1 LLNVLTFTFIGDKLE
16 VFDILEDL
24 AANPSRNYK
33 IDKLNEHKNN
43 NVLREVV
50 RLALD
55 PFTQFYIRKIPK
67 YEATGSGCLMQ
78 AMDQLFELS
87 SRTVTGHAG
96 IEHLTQVLTSLSPKN
111 AMVLERIIAKD
122 LRCGVS
128 TATANDVWLGLVV
141 DYPCMLA
148 SQYEQKLVD
157 KIQWPAMVQLKM
169 DGMRFNAVVRDGQ
182 CEFKSRNGKTIDLLG
197 NLEKEFVELANGI
210 DTVFD
215 GELLVKDDSGTL
227 NRQTGNGILNKAG
240 KGTITDA
247 EASMV
252 HATIWDVIPYMY
264 FIDSYCPTPYKDR
277 FARLKEANRI
287 NIVPNFIVDNIEEA
301 QAKFKEYYDQGEE
314 GIILKDMNAPW
325 ENKRSKALIKFK
337 GELECDLK
345 IVDVEDGTGK
355 YEGMLGALVCE
366 SEDGIIKVKVGS
378 GFNDEDRKKIKKQD
392 VLGKVVAVKYNARIR
407 SKHEDES
414 LFLPIFVEIR
424 EDKDKADSSGSIK

>member
-1 LLNVLTFTFIGDKLE
+1 MGVME

-33 IDKLNEHKNN
+33 IDKLTEHKDNE
-43 NVLREVV
+43 VLREVV

-67 YEATGSGCLMQ
+67 YEATGSDSLVQ
-78 AMDQLFELS
+78 AMDKLFELS
-87 SRTVTGHAG
+87 SRTLTGHAG

-111 AMVLERIIAKD
+111 AKVLERIIAKD
-122 LRCGVS
+122 LKCGVS

-240 KGTITDA
+240 KGTITNT
-247 EASMV
+247 EAAMV
-252 HATIWDVIPYMY
+252 HATIWDIIPYMY

-277 FARLKEANRI
+277 FARLKEADKI
-287 NIVPNFIVDNIEEA
+287 SIVPNFIVENIDEA

-325 ENKRSKALIKFK
+325 ENKRSKSLIKFK

-392 VLGKVVAVKYNARIR
+392 IVGKVVAVKYNARIR

-424 EDKDKADSSGSIK
+424 EDKDQADSVESIK

>member
-1 LLNVLTFTFIGDKLE
+1 ME

-33 IDKLNEHKNN
+33 IDKLTEHKDNK
-43 NVLREVV
+43 VLREVV

-67 YEATGSGCLMQ
+67 YEATGSGCLMV
-78 AMDQLFELS
+78 AMDRLFELS
-87 SRTVTGHAG
+87 SRLVTGHAA

-111 AMVLERIIAKD
+111 AKVLERIIAKD
-122 LRCGVS
+122 LKCGVS
-128 TATANDVWLGLVV
+128 TATANDVWLGLIL

-157 KIQWPAMVQLKM
+157 KIQWPAMVQLKL
-169 DGMRFNAVVRDGQ
+169 DGMRFNAIVRDGQ

-197 NLEKEFVELANGI
+197 NLEQEFVKLSNGM
-210 DTVFD
+210 DVVFD
-215 GELLVKDDSGTL
+215 GELIVKDDNGIM
-227 NRQTGNGILNKAG
+227 NRQTGNGILNKAV
-240 KGTITDA
+240 KGTISDK
-247 EASMV
+247 EAAMV
-252 HATIWDVIPYMY
+252 HATIWDHIPYMY
-264 FIDSYCPTPYKDR
+264 FTSGECPTPYKQR
-277 FARLKEANRI
+277 FARLETTNKI
-287 NIVPNFIVDNIEEA
+287 SVVPNFIVDNIEEA

-325 ENKRSKALIKFK
+325 ENKRSKSLIKFK

-392 VLGKVVAVKYNARIR
+392 VVGKVVAVKYNSRIR

-424 EDKDKADSSGSIK
+424 EDKDKADSSGVIK

>member
-1 LLNVLTFTFIGDKLE
+1 MGVME

-24 AANPSRNYK
+24 ASNPSRNYK
-33 IDKLNEHKNN
+33 IAKLEEHKSND
-43 NVLREVV
+43 VLREVV

-67 YEATGSGCLMQ
+67 YEASGSECLIQ
-78 AMDQLFELS
+78 AMDKLFELS
-87 SRTVTGHAG
+87 SRTLTGHAG

-111 AMVLERIIAKD
+111 AKVLERIIAKD
-122 LRCGVS
+122 LKCGVS

-169 DGMRFNAVVRDGQ
+169 DGMRFNAIVRDGQ

-215 GELLVKDDSGTL
+215 GELLVKDESGTL

-240 KGTITDA
+240 KGTITDK

-252 HATIWDVIPYMY
+252 HATIWDIIPYMY
-264 FIDSYCPTPYKDR
+264 FVDSYCPTSYKER
-277 FARLKEANRI
+277 FARLKEADKI
-287 NIVPNFIVDNIEEA
+287 SIVPNFIVDNIEEA

-325 ENKRSKALIKFK
+325 ENKRSKSLIKFK

-355 YEGMLGALVCE
+355 YQGMLGALVCE

-378 GFNDEDRKKIKKQD
+378 GFNDEDRKQITKQNS
-392 VLGKVVAVKYNARIR
+392 VGKVVAVKYNARIR

-424 EDKDKADSSGSIK
+424 EDKDKADSIRTIK

>member
-1 LLNVLTFTFIGDKLE
+1 MLNALTFTSIGDKLE
-16 VFDILEDL
+16 IFDILEDL

-33 IDKLNEHKNN
+33 IGRLNEHKSND
-43 NVLREVV
+43 VLREVV

-67 YEATGSGCLMQ
+67 YKATGSDSLVQ
-78 AMDQLFELS
+78 AMDKLFELS
-87 SRTVTGHAG
+87 SRSLTGHAG

-111 AMVLERIIAKD
+111 AAVLERIIAKD
-122 LRCGVS
+122 LKCGVS

-197 NLEKEFVELANGI
+197 NLEKKFVELANGI

-215 GELLVKDDSGTL
+215 GELLVKDESGTL

-240 KGTITDA
+240 KGTITNT
-247 EASMV
+247 EAAMV

-277 FARLKEANRI
+277 FARLKEADKI
-287 NIVPNFIVDNIEEA
+287 SIVPNFVVENIDEA

-345 IVDVEDGTGK
+345 IVDVEDGTSK

>member
-1 LLNVLTFTFIGDKLE
+1 ME
-16 VFDILEDL
+16 VYDILEDL

-33 IDKLNEHKNN
+33 IDLLKQHENN
-43 NVLREVV
+43 RLLREVV

-67 YEATGSGCLMQ
+67 YEATGSGCLMA

-87 SRTVTGHAG
+87 SRIVTGNAA

-128 TATANDVWLGLVV
+128 TATANDVWLGLIL

-148 SQYEQKLVD
+148 SQYDQKLVD
-157 KIQWPAMVQLKM
+157 KMTWPAYVQLKL

-197 NLEKEFVELANGI
+197 NLEQEFVSMANGI
-210 DTVFD
+210 DCVFD
-215 GELLVKDDSGTL
+215 GELLVADEDGYPL
-227 NRQTGNGILNKAG
+227 NRQTGNGILNKAL
-240 KGTITDA
+240 KGTINHD
-247 EASMV
+247 EAAKV
-252 HATIWDVIPYMY
+252 RATVWDYIPYLY
-264 FIDSYCPTPYKDR
+264 FTSGECPIPYSK
-277 FARLKEANRI
+277 RLASLVNLPEKI
-287 NIVPNFIVDNIEEA
+287 NLVPNFIVENIEEA
-301 QAKFKEYYDQGEE
+301 QAKFKEYYDIGEE
-314 GIILKDMNAPW
+314 GIILKDPNAFW
-325 ENKRSKALIKFK
+325 ENKRSKSLIKFK

-355 YEGMLGALVCE
+355 YEGLLGALVCE
-366 SEDGIIKVKVGS
+366 SEDGIIKVNVGS
-378 GFNDEDRKKIKKQD
+378 GFSDEDRAKIKRED
-392 VLGKVVAVKYNARIR
+392 VIGKVVAIKYNARIR
-407 SKHEDES
+407 SKHKDES

-424 EDKDKADSSGSIK
+424 EDKDKADSAGSIK

>member
-1 LLNVLTFTFIGDKLE
+1 ME

-24 AANPSRNYK
+24 ASNPSRNYK
-33 IDKLNEHKNN
+33 IDKLTEHKDNR
-43 NVLREVV
+43 VLREVV
-50 RLALD
+50 RLTLD

-67 YEATGSGCLMQ
+67 YEATGNGCLMT
-78 AMDQLFELS
+78 AMDKLFELS
-87 SRTVTGHAG
+87 SRLVTGHAA

-197 NLEKEFVELANGI
+197 HLEKEFVELANGI

-215 GELLVKDDSGTL
+215 GELLVKDDCGTL

-378 GFNDEDRKKIKKQD
+378 GFNDEDRKKIKNQD
-392 VLGKVVAVKYNARIR
+392 VIGKVVAVKYNARIR

>member
-1 LLNVLTFTFIGDKLE
+1 MAE

-33 IDKLNEHKNN
+33 IAKLEEYKDN

-67 YEATGSGCLMQ
+67 YEAIGSGCLMQ

-111 AMVLERIIAKD
+111 AKVLERIIAKD
-122 LRCGVS
+122 LKCGVS
-128 TATANDVWLGLVV
+128 TATANDVWLGLVL

-157 KIQWPAMVQLKM
+157 KMHWPAYVQLKL
-169 DGMRFNAVVRDGQ
+169 DGMRFNAIVRDNQ
-182 CEFKSRNGKTIDLLG
+182 VEFKSRNGKTIDLLG
-197 NLEKEFVELANGI
+197 NLEAEFIELANGM
-210 DTVFD
+210 DVVFD
-215 GELLVKDDSGTL
+215 GELLVADEDGYPL
-227 NRQTGNGILNKAG
+227 NRQTGNGILNKAL
-240 KGTITDA
+240 KGTISDK

-252 HATIWDVIPYMY
+252 IATLWDHIPYMY
-264 FIDSYCPTPYKDR
+264 FTTGECPTPYKDR
-277 FARLKEANRI
+277 LARLKKTNKI
-287 NIVPNFIVDNIEEA
+287 NIVPNFIVENIDEA
-301 QAKFKEYYDQGEE
+301 QAKFKEYYDIGEE
-314 GIILKDMNAPW
+314 GIILKDMHAPW
-325 ENKRSKALIKFK
+325 ENKRSKSLIKFK

-392 VLGKVVAVKYNARIR
+392 VVGKVVAIKYNARIR
-407 SKHEDES
+407 SKHEVES

-424 EDKDKADSSGSIK
+424 EDKDQADSSRSIK

>member
-1 LLNVLTFTFIGDKLE
+1 MGVME

-33 IDKLNEHKNN
+33 IDKLTEHKDNE
-43 NVLREVV
+43 VLREVV

-67 YEATGSGCLMQ
+67 YEATGSDSLVQ
-78 AMDQLFELS
+78 AMDKLFELS
-87 SRTVTGHAG
+87 SRTLTGHAG

-111 AMVLERIIAKD
+111 AKVLERIIAKD
-122 LRCGVS
+122 LKCGVS

-240 KGTITDA
+240 KGTITNT
-247 EASMV
+247 EAAMV
-252 HATIWDVIPYMY
+252 HATIWDIIPYMY

-277 FARLKEANRI
+277 FARLKEADKI
-287 NIVPNFIVDNIEEA
+287 SIVPNFIVENIDEA

-325 ENKRSKALIKFK
+325 ENKRSKSLIKFK

-392 VLGKVVAVKYNARIR
+392 VVGKVVAVKYNARIR

-424 EDKDKADSSGSIK
+424 EDKDKADSVESIK

>member
-1 LLNVLTFTFIGDKLE
+1 ME

-33 IDKLNEHKNN
+33 LAKLEEHKNN
-43 NVLREVV
+43 QVLREVV

-67 YEATGSGCLMQ
+67 YEASGSGCLMQ
-78 AMDQLFELS
+78 AMDKLFELS
-87 SRTVTGHAG
+87 SRLVTGHAA

-111 AMVLERIIAKD
+111 AKVLERIIAKD
-122 LRCGVS
+122 LKCGVS
-128 TATANDVWLGLVV
+128 TATANDVWLGLVL

-157 KIQWPAMVQLKM
+157 KMHWPAYVQLKL
-169 DGMRFNAVVRDGQ
+169 DGMRFNAIVRDNQ
-182 CEFKSRNGKTIDLLG
+182 VEFKSRNGKTIDLLG
-197 NLEKEFVELANGI
+197 NLEAEFIELANGM
-210 DTVFD
+210 DVVFD
-215 GELLVKDDSGTL
+215 GELLVADEDGYPL
-227 NRQTGNGILNKAG
+227 NRQTGNGILNKAL
-240 KGTITDA
+240 KGTISDK

-252 HATIWDVIPYMY
+252 IATLWDHIPYMY
-264 FIDSYCPTPYKDR
+264 FTTGECPTPYKDR
-277 FARLKEANRI
+277 LARLKKTNKI
-287 NIVPNFIVDNIEEA
+287 NIVPNFIVENIDEA
-301 QAKFKEYYDQGEE
+301 QAKFKEYYDIGEE
-314 GIILKDMNAPW
+314 GIILKDIHAPW
-325 ENKRSKALIKFK
+325 ENKRSKSLIKFK

-392 VLGKVVAVKYNARIR
+392 VVGKVVAIKYNARIR
-407 SKHEDES
+407 SKHEVES

-424 EDKDKADSSGSIK
+424 EDKDQADSSRSIK

>member
-1 LLNVLTFTFIGDKLE
+1 MGVME

-33 IDKLNEHKNN
+33 IDKLTEHKDNQ
-43 NVLREVV
+43 VLREVV
-50 RLALD
+50 RLTLD

-67 YEATGSGCLMQ
+67 YEATGSDSLVQ
-78 AMDQLFELS
+78 AMDKLFELS
-87 SRTVTGHAG
+87 SRTLTGHAG

-111 AMVLERIIAKD
+111 AKVLERIIAKD
-122 LRCGVS
+122 LKCGVS

-240 KGTITDA
+240 KGTITNT
-247 EASMV
+247 EAAMV
-252 HATIWDVIPYMY
+252 HATIWDIIPYMY

-277 FARLKEANRI
+277 FARLKEADKI
-287 NIVPNFIVDNIEEA
+287 SIVPNFIVENIDEA

-325 ENKRSKALIKFK
+325 ENKRSKSLIKFK

-392 VLGKVVAVKYNARIR
+392 VVGKVVAVKYNARIR

-424 EDKDKADSSGSIK
+424 EDKDKADSAESIK

>member
-1 LLNVLTFTFIGDKLE
+1 ME
-16 VFDILEDL
+16 VYDILEDL

-33 IDKLNEHKNN
+33 IDLLKQHENN
-43 NVLREVV
+43 RLLREVV

-67 YEATGSGCLMQ
+67 YEATGSGCLMA

-87 SRTVTGHAG
+87 SRIVTGNAA

-128 TATANDVWLGLVV
+128 TATANDVWLGLIL

-148 SQYEQKLVD
+148 SQYDQKLVD
-157 KIQWPAMVQLKM
+157 KMTWPAYVQLKL

-197 NLEKEFVELANGI
+197 NLEQEFVSMANGI
-210 DTVFD
+210 DCVFD
-215 GELLVKDDSGTL
+215 GELLVADEDGYPL
-227 NRQTGNGILNKAG
+227 NRQTGNGILNKAL
-240 KGTITDA
+240 KGTINHD
-247 EASMV
+247 EAAKV
-252 HATIWDVIPYMY
+252 RATVWDYIPYLY
-264 FIDSYCPTPYKDR
+264 FTSGECPIPYSK
-277 FARLKEANRI
+277 RLASLVNLPEKI
-287 NIVPNFIVDNIEEA
+287 NLVPNFIVENIEEA
-301 QAKFKEYYDQGEE
+301 QAKFKEYYDIGEE
-314 GIILKDMNAPW
+314 GIILKDPNAFW
-325 ENKRSKALIKFK
+325 ENKRSKSLIKFK

-355 YEGMLGALVCE
+355 YEGLLGALVCE
-366 SEDGIIKVKVGS
+366 SEDGIIKTKVGS
-378 GFNDEDRKKIKKQD
+378 GFSDEDRAKIKKQD
-392 VLGKVVAVKYNARIR
+392 VVGKVVAVKYNARIR

-424 EDKDKADSSGSIK
+424 EDKDKADSAGDIK

>member
-1 LLNVLTFTFIGDKLE
+1 MFTFIGNNLE

-33 IDKLNEHKNN
+33 IDKLTEHKDNK
-43 NVLREVV
+43 VLREVV

-67 YEATGSGCLMQ
+67 YEATGSGCLMT

-87 SRTVTGHAG
+87 SRLVTGHAA

-111 AMVLERIIAKD
+111 AKVLERIIAKD
-122 LRCGVS
+122 LKCGVS
-128 TATANDVWLGLVV
+128 TATANDVWLGLIL

-157 KIQWPAMVQLKM
+157 KIQWPAMVQLKL

-197 NLEKEFVELANGI
+197 NLEQEFVKLSNGM
-210 DTVFD
+210 DVVFD
-215 GELLVKDDSGTL
+215 GELIVKDDNGIM
-227 NRQTGNGILNKAG
+227 NRQTGNGILNKAV
-240 KGTITDA
+240 KGTISDK
-247 EASMV
+247 EAAMV
-252 HATIWDVIPYMY
+252 HATIWDHIPYMY
-264 FIDSYCPTPYKDR
+264 FTTGECPTPYKQR
-277 FARLKEANRI
+277 FARLETTNKI
-287 NIVPNFIVDNIEEA
+287 SVVPNFIVDNIEEA

-392 VLGKVVAVKYNARIR
+392 VVGKVVAVKYNSRIR

-424 EDKDKADSSGSIK
+424 EDKDKADSSGVIK

>member
-1 LLNVLTFTFIGDKLE
+1 MCISTGDKVTE

-33 IDKLNEHKNN
+33 IDKLNEHKDNR
-43 NVLREVV
+43 VLREVV

-67 YEATGSGCLMQ
+67 YEATGSECLMQ
-78 AMDQLFELS
+78 AMDKLFELS
-87 SRTVTGHAG
+87 SRIVTGNAA

-111 AMVLERIIAKD
+111 AKVLERIIAKD
-122 LRCGVS
+122 LKCGVS
-128 TATANDVWLGLVV
+128 TATANDVWLGLIV

-157 KIQWPAMVQLKM
+157 KIQWPAMVQLKL

-197 NLEKEFVELANGI
+197 HLEKEFMQLANGM
-210 DTVFD
+210 DVVFD
-215 GELLVKDDSGTL
+215 GELIVKDDSGIL
-227 NRQTGNGILNKAG
+227 NRQTGNGILNKAV
-240 KGTITDA
+240 KGTISDA
-247 EASMV
+247 EAAMV
-252 HATIWDVIPYMY
+252 HATIWDHIPYMY
-264 FIDSYCPTPYKDR
+264 FTSGECPTPYKER
-277 FARLKEANRI
+277 FVRLKEADKI
-287 NIVPNFIVDNIEEA
+287 SIVPNFIVEDIEEA

-314 GIILKDMNAPW
+314 GIILKDMHAPW
-325 ENKRSKALIKFK
+325 ENKRSKSLIKFK

-392 VLGKVVAVKYNARIR
+392 VVGKVVAVKYNSRIR

-424 EDKDKADSSGSIK
+424 EDKDKADSAGSIK

>member
-1 LLNVLTFTFIGDKLE
+1 MGVMEI
-16 VFDILEDL
+16 FDILEDL

-33 IDKLNEHKNN
+33 IAKLEEHKSNA
-43 NVLREVV
+43 VLREVV

-67 YEATGSGCLMQ
+67 YEATGSDSLVQ
-78 AMDQLFELS
+78 AMDKLFELS

-111 AMVLERIIAKD
+111 AKVLERIIAKD
-122 LRCGVS
+122 LKCGVS
-128 TATANDVWLGLVV
+128 TATANDVWFGLVA

-197 NLEKEFVELANGI
+197 HLEKEFVELANGI

-215 GELLVKDDSGTL
+215 GELLVKDESGTL

-252 HATIWDVIPYMY
+252 HATIWDIIPYMY

-277 FARLKEANRI
+277 FARLKEVDKI
-287 NIVPNFIVDNIEEA
+287 SIVPNFIVENIDEA

-345 IVDVEDGTGK
+345 IVDIEDGTGK

>member
-1 LLNVLTFTFIGDKLE
+1 ME

-24 AANPSRNYK
+24 AANASRNYK
-33 IDKLNEHKNN
+33 IAKLEEHKDNQ
-43 NVLREVV
+43 VLREVV

-87 SRTVTGHAG
+87 SRAVTGHAA

-157 KIQWPAMVQLKM
+157 KMKWPAYVQLKL

-197 NLEKEFVELANGI
+197 NLEQEFIDKSNGR
-210 DTVFD
+210 DCVFD
-215 GELLVKDDSGTL
+215 GELLVYDDSGFPL
-227 NRQTGNGILNKAG
+227 NRQTGNGILNKAL
-240 KGTITDA
+240 KGTISAA
-247 EASMV
+247 EAAMV
-252 HATIWDVIPYMY
+252 RATVWDYIPYAY
-264 FIDSYCPTPYKDR
+264 FIDGECPVEYEYRMDELYPPSEK
-277 FARLKEANRI
+277 I
-287 NIVPNFIVDNIEEA
+287 SIVPNFIVNNIEEA
-301 QAKFKEYYDQGEE
+301 QAKFKEYYDIGEE
-314 GIILKDMNAPW
+314 GIILKDPKAFW
-325 ENKRSKALIKFK
+325 ENKRSKSLIKFK

-392 VLGKVVAVKYNARIR
+392 VLGKVVAIKYNARIR

-424 EDKDKADSSGSIK
+424 EDKDKADSSGGIK

>member
-1 LLNVLTFTFIGDKLE
+1 ME

-33 IDKLNEHKNN
+33 IDKLTEHKDNK
-43 NVLREVV
+43 VLREVI

-67 YEATGSGCLMQ
+67 YEATGSGCLMT

-87 SRTVTGHAG
+87 SRLVTGHAA

-111 AMVLERIIAKD
+111 AKVLERIIAKD
-122 LRCGVS
+122 LKCGVS
-128 TATANDVWLGLVV
+128 TATANDVWLGLIL

-157 KIQWPAMVQLKM
+157 KIQWPAMVQLKL
-169 DGMRFNAVVRDGQ
+169 DGMRFNAIVRDGQ

-197 NLEKEFVELANGI
+197 NLEQEFVKLSNGM
-210 DTVFD
+210 DVVFD
-215 GELLVKDDSGTL
+215 GELIVKDDNGIM
-227 NRQTGNGILNKAG
+227 NRQTGNGILNKAV
-240 KGTITDA
+240 KGTISDK
-247 EASMV
+247 EAAMV
-252 HATIWDVIPYMY
+252 HATIWDHIPYMY
-264 FIDSYCPTPYKDR
+264 FTSGECPTPYKQR
-277 FARLKEANRI
+277 FARLETTNKI
-287 NIVPNFIVDNIEEA
+287 SVVPNFIVDNIEEA

-325 ENKRSKALIKFK
+325 ENKRSKSLIKFK

-392 VLGKVVAVKYNARIR
+392 VVGKVVAVKYNSRIR

>member
-1 LLNVLTFTFIGDKLE
+1 MDLME

-33 IDKLNEHKNN
+33 IDKLTEHKDNE
-43 NVLREVV
+43 VLREVV

-67 YEATGSGCLMQ
+67 YEAIGSDSLVQ
-78 AMDQLFELS
+78 AMDKLFELS
-87 SRTVTGHAG
+87 SRTLTGHAG

-111 AMVLERIIAKD
+111 AKVLERIIAKD
-122 LRCGVS
+122 LKCGVS

-240 KGTITDA
+240 KGTITDT
-247 EASMV
+247 EAAMV
-252 HATIWDVIPYMY
+252 HATIWDIIPYMY
-264 FIDSYCPTPYKDR
+264 FIDSHCPTPYKGR
-277 FARLKEANRI
+277 FARLKEADKI
-287 NIVPNFIVDNIEEA
+287 SIVPNFIVENIDEA

-325 ENKRSKALIKFK
+325 ENKRSKSLIKFK

-424 EDKDKADSSGSIK
+424 EDKDKADSVESIK

>member
-1 LLNVLTFTFIGDKLE
+1 MFTFIGNNLE

-33 IDKLNEHKNN
+33 IDKLTEHKDNK
-43 NVLREVV
+43 VLREVV

-67 YEATGSGCLMQ
+67 YEATGSGCLMV
-78 AMDQLFELS
+78 AMDRLFELS
-87 SRTVTGHAG
+87 SRLVTGHAA

-111 AMVLERIIAKD
+111 AKVLERIIAKD
-122 LRCGVS
+122 LKCGVS
-128 TATANDVWLGLVV
+128 TATANDVWLGLIL

-157 KIQWPAMVQLKM
+157 KIQWPAMVQLKL
-169 DGMRFNAVVRDGQ
+169 DGMRFNAIVRDGQ

-197 NLEKEFVELANGI
+197 NLEQEFVKLSNGM
-210 DTVFD
+210 DVVFD
-215 GELLVKDDSGTL
+215 GELIVKDDNGIM
-227 NRQTGNGILNKAG
+227 NRQTGNGILNKAV
-240 KGTITDA
+240 KGTISDK
-247 EASMV
+247 EAAMV
-252 HATIWDVIPYMY
+252 HATIWDHIPYMY
-264 FIDSYCPTPYKDR
+264 FTSGECPTPYKQR
-277 FARLKEANRI
+277 FARLETTNKI
-287 NIVPNFIVDNIEEA
+287 SVVPNFIVDNIEEA

-325 ENKRSKALIKFK
+325 ENKRSKSLIKFK

-392 VLGKVVAVKYNARIR
+392 VVGKVVAVKYNSRIR

>member
-1 LLNVLTFTFIGDKLE
+1 MSTSTGDRVTE

-24 AANPSRNYK
+24 ATNPSRNYK
-33 IDKLNEHKNN
+33 IDKLTEHKDNR
-43 NVLREVV
+43 VLREVV

-87 SRTVTGHAG
+87 SRIVTGNAA

-111 AMVLERIIAKD
+111 AKVLERIIAKD
-122 LRCGVS
+122 LKCGVS
-128 TATANDVWLGLVV
+128 TATANDVWLGLIV

-157 KIQWPAMVQLKM
+157 KIQWPAMVQLKL

-197 NLEKEFVELANGI
+197 NLEKEFVQLANGM
-210 DTVFD
+210 DVVFD
-215 GELLVKDDSGTL
+215 GELIVKDDGGIL
-227 NRQTGNGILNKAG
+227 NRQTGNGILNKAV
-240 KGTITDA
+240 KGTISDA
-247 EASMV
+247 EAAMV
-252 HATIWDVIPYMY
+252 HATIWDHIPYMY
-264 FIDSYCPTPYKDR
+264 FTSGECPTPYKER
-277 FARLKEANRI
+277 FARLQSADKI
-287 NIVPNFIVDNIEEA
+287 SIVPNFIVENIEEA

-314 GIILKDMNAPW
+314 GIILKDMHAPW
-325 ENKRSKALIKFK
+325 ENKRSKSLIKFK

-392 VLGKVVAVKYNARIR
+392 VVGKVVAVKYNSRIR

-424 EDKDKADSSGSIK
+424 EDKDKADSSGVIK

>member
-1 LLNVLTFTFIGDKLE
+1 MTE

-33 IDKLNEHKNN
+33 IEKLNEHKDNQ
-43 NVLREVV
+43 VLREVV

-78 AMDQLFELS
+78 AMDSLFELS

-111 AMVLERIIAKD
+111 AKVLERIIAKD
-122 LRCGVS
+122 LKCGVS
-128 TATANDVWLGLVV
+128 TATANDVWMGLIV

-157 KIQWPAMVQLKM
+157 KIQWPAYVQLKL
-169 DGMRFNAVVRDGQ
+169 DGMRFNAVVRDNQ
-182 CEFKSRNGKTIDLLG
+182 VEFKSRNGKTIDLLG
-197 NLEKEFVELANGI
+197 NLEKEFIELANGM
-210 DTVFD
+210 DVVFD
-215 GELLVKDDSGTL
+215 GELLVADEDGHPL
-227 NRQTGNGILNKAG
+227 NRQTGNGILNKAL
-240 KGTITDA
+240 KGTISPK

-252 HATIWDVIPYMY
+252 IATLWDHIPYMY
-264 FIDSYCPTPYKDR
+264 FVSGECPTPYKER
-277 FARLKEANRI
+277 FAKFKWGIDFPKKIQL
-287 NIVPNFIVDNIEEA
+287 VPNFIVENIDEA
-301 QAKFKEYYDQGEE
+301 QAKFKEYYDIGEE
-314 GIILKDMNAPW
+314 GIILKDIHAPW
-325 ENKRSKALIKFK
+325 EDKRSKSLIKFK

-355 YEGMLGALVCE
+355 YEGLLGALVCE
-366 SEDGIIKVKVGS
+366 SEDGVIKVKVGS
-378 GFNDEDRKKIKKQD
+378 GFNDEDRAKIKKQD
-392 VLGKVVAVKYNARIR
+392 VLGKVVAIKYNARIR
-407 SKHEDES
+407 SKHEVES

-424 EDKDKADSSGSIK
+424 EDKDKADSSRSIK

>member
-1 LLNVLTFTFIGDKLE
+1 MFTFIGNNLE

-33 IDKLNEHKNN
+33 IDKLTEHKDNK
-43 NVLREVV
+43 VLREVV

-67 YEATGSGCLMQ
+67 YEATGSGCLVT

-87 SRTVTGHAG
+87 SRLVTGHAA

-111 AMVLERIIAKD
+111 AKVLERIIAKD

-128 TATANDVWLGLVV
+128 TATANDVWLGLIL

-148 SQYEQKLVD
+148 SQYDQKLID
-157 KIQWPAMVQLKM
+157 KMSWPAMVQLKM
-169 DGMRFNAVVRDGQ
+169 DGMRFNAVVRDAQ
-182 CEFKSRNGKTIDLLG
+182 VEFKSRNGKTIDLLG
-197 NLEKEFVELANGI
+197 NLEQEFIELANGM
-210 DTVFD
+210 DVVFD
-215 GELLVKDDSGTL
+215 GELIVKDDSGIL
-227 NRQTGNGILNKAG
+227 NRQTGNGILNKAL
-240 KGTITDA
+240 KGTISDK
-247 EASMV
+247 EAAMV
-252 HATIWDVIPYMY
+252 HATVWDHIPYMY
-264 FIDSYCPTPYKDR
+264 FTSGECSTPYKER
-277 FARLKEANRI
+277 FARIKETHKI
-287 NIVPNFIVDNIEEA
+287 SKVPSHIVDNIEEA

-325 ENKRSKALIKFK
+325 ENKRSKSLIKFK

-392 VLGKVVAVKYNARIR
+392 VVGKVVAIRYNARIR
-407 SKHEDES
+407 SKHEGES

-424 EDKDKADSSGSIK
+424 EDKDKADSSRSIK